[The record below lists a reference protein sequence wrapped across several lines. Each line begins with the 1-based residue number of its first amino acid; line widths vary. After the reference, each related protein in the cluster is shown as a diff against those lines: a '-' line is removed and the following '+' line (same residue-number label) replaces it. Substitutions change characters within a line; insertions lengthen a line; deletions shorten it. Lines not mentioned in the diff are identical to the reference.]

1 MICRYVF
8 TVKSEGQLPAS
19 RAYALYSC
27 LLSKLPFDYAEQLHE
42 QEMTPVS
49 QFLHYDRDTETNLW
63 QITLLNRETVELFC
77 PLLDGL
83 TTLELNT
90 GRVELCL
97 REKEAFTA
105 EEFISY
111 AREKTPNR
119 WETLR
124 FLTPTGFKQNG
135 RYVLVPQ
142 ERLIIQ
148 SLLNKWNTVFPE
160 YPLDDEDAITPLLE
174 GLHISG
180 YSLRS
185 TRFPLKE
192 NKIPGFT
199 GSITF
204 EARLAAPI
212 MEIWNLLLTFA
223 AFSGVGIKTALGMGG
238 VK

>member
-1 MICRYVF
+1 MICRYIF
-8 TVKSEGQLPAS
+8 TVESEGQLPAS

-27 LLSKLPFDYAEQLHE
+27 LLSKLPYDYAEQLHE
-42 QEMTPVS
+42 QELTPVS
-49 QFLHYDRDTETNLW
+49 QFLHYDRERGNSLW
-63 QITLLNRETVELFC
+63 QFTLLNGEAMEVFC

-83 TTLELNT
+83 TSLELNT

-97 REKEAFTA
+97 REKVVLTA
-105 EEFISY
+105 EEFIAY
-111 AREKTPNR
+111 ARENPPRR

-148 SLLNKWNTVFPE
+148 SLMNKWNTVFPE
-160 YPLDDEDAITPLLE
+160 YPLDDEDALTLLLE
-174 GLHISG
+174 GVHISD

-185 TRFPLKE
+185 TRFPLKD

-212 MEIWNLLLTFA
+212 MEIWNLLLIFSSV
-223 AFSGVGIKTALGMGG
+223 SGVGIKTALGMGG
-238 VK
+238 VE